1 MMINDSTAISH
12 MNVMVGSNSTAASY
26 EFYIGN
32 IMVEPMH
39 SSKTGNG
46 EYIPDGCIGIIC
58 SNGNT
63 TYLDLQGNELHGLDE
78 TYRDILRIDANGHA
92 VIEKRVQKIIL
103 DGSVA
108 LGGIGYSGNSTT
120 LPAF

>member
-1 MMINDSTAISH
+1 MTDP
-12 MNVMVGSNSTAASY
+12 
-26 EFYIGN
+26 E
-32 IMVEPMH
+32 
-39 SSKTGNG
+39 TG
-46 EYIPDGCIGIIC
+46 E
-58 SNGNT
+58 SV
-63 TYLDLQGNELHGLDE
+63 ELHGLND